1 VRPLRRTL
9 ITVLALATASLA
21 LVACGGDESAGD
33 SAARFSDADATRL
46 ARIAP
51 VTPGWP
57 AWPTEPDEKR
67 ASTET
72 AEQAAARDPLYA
84 EYRRKT
90 AHVVRADSSAGG
102 NHWQD
107 DVKLANLVV
116 EVLASPEDA
125 HIVFEASTALSRGY
139 GDLYGDVTKAEPV
152 NGLGEEAWRL
162 WASGNGPQ
170 VTYHWRRDNLVVE
183 VHVHCFGVCPSD
195 VDGAA
200 RAWAEAIDADAR
212 RVRGGGSHD

>member
-1 VRPLRRTL
+1 VRALRRTL

-21 LVACGGDESAGD
+21 LVACGGDDSAGD
-33 SAARFSDADATRL
+33 SAARFSDAEATRL

-90 AHVVRADSSAGG
+90 AHVVREDGSASG

-107 DVKLANLVV
+107 DVKLANLV
-116 EVLASPEDA
+116 ARCSPRPRMRTSSSKR
-125 HIVFEASTALSRGY
+125 VMRSRG
-139 GDLYGDVTKAEPV
+139 DTATCT
-152 NGLGEEAWRL
+152 A
-162 WASGNGPQ
+162 
-170 VTYHWRRDNLVVE
+170 T
-183 VHVHCFGVCPSD
+183 
-195 VDGAA
+195 
-200 RAWAEAIDADAR
+200 
-212 RVRGGGSHD
+212 